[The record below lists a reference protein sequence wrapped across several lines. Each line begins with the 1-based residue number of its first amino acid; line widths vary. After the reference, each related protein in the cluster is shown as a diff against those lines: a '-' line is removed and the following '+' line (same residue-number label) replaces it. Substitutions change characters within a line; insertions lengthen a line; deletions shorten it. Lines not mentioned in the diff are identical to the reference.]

1 MGTHNLCFIVEIRKI
16 VYTPANLC
24 FIVEIRKIVYTPANP
39 IFFYIKLGFVG
50 DQNYINMF
58 S

>member
-50 DQNYINMF
+50 IKIT
-58 S
+58 